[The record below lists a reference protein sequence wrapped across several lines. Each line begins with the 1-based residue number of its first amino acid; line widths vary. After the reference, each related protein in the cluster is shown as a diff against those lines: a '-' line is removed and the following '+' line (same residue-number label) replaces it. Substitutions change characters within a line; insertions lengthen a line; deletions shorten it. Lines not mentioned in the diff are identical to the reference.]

1 MIYYFII
8 FIENLTILIFWSMHR
23 QNESLLSKFGVESH
37 MTSNLSS
44 VLLNQLTGIHVVMF
58 LFITGIVLK
67 WCLHVHHMRS
77 STKRAADNDKTNQS
91 ICACTCTCINIS
103 CTCTCIL

>member
-1 MIYYFII
+1 MY
-8 FIENLTILIFWSMHR
+8 R
-23 QNESLLSKFGVESH
+23 QSGSLLSEFGVESH

-58 LFITGIVLK
+58 LFITGILLK
-67 WCLHVHHMRS
+67 WCLHIHMRS

-91 ICACTCTCINIS
+91 TCKCTCTLQSIQQFLNQTFGENCI
-103 CTCTCIL
+103 